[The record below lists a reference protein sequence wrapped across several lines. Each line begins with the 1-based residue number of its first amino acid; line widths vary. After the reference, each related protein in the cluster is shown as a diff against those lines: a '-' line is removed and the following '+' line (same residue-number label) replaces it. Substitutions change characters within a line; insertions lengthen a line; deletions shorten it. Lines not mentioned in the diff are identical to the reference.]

1 MANQLYAARYYCG
14 RFRAVVDNHHQRPG
28 GQMFHMLLNGAL

>member
-14 RFRAVVDNHHQRPG
+14 RFRTIVDNNHQRASG
-28 GQMFHMLLNGAL
+28 KMLHVLFECSF